1 MIFETTEDEAD
12 RAIPVIREVMENAAF
27 PAIEMSVPLAV
38 DARAAKNWD
47 EAH

>member
-1 MIFETTEDEAD
+1 
-12 RAIPVIREVMENAAF
+12 MEHAAL
-27 PAIEMSVPLAV
+27 PAVSMSVPLAV